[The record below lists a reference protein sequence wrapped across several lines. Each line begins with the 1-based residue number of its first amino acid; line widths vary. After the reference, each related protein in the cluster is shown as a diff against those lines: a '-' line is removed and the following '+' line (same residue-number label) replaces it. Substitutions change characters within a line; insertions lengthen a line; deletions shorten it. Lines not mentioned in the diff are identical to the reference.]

1 MTTGIT
7 SYGYSPPGGV
17 ITPNVGWAKWQ
28 KCAGARY
35 MVDSPDDCVITP
47 VSGGIQVG
55 PGILGGQG
63 ILDEVDSS
71 LAVVPWSPPGSGTQ
85 YALLVATRDWS
96 ASTPQ
101 TSFRLQTVG
110 SSLPSSMAALTNTS
124 PGVKDDQPLGLL
136 SLASN
141 DVIPRLVKDLRAIG
155 GPNFYVMQP
164 GLDQNWFGYMTQP
177 GVTIYSGNITWRRLL
192 DPSSGN
198 EIWDQD
204 PEIVRAGPGF
214 GNPLDISNNIN
225 DGTAAG
231 WKSVAVLECRG
242 SRTVN
247 DMKLLFQINHY
258 SSSNPLTFTGGSGNV
273 VGGDMSILSV
283 GNTDWRPPYD
293 IPAVAFTYRA
303 GDNSTY
309 TGHGT
314 YTVDGQFKIT
324 DGVQGTSIGVRSDGT
339 WSIRALVNWTREG

>member
-17 ITPNVGWAKWQ
+17 ITPNVGWALWQ

-47 VSGGIQVG
+47 VSGGVQVG

-71 LAVVPWSPPGSGTQ
+71 LAVVPWTPPASGTQ
-85 YALLVATRDWS
+85 YAVLVATRDWA

-101 TSFRLQTVG
+101 TSFALQTAG
-110 SSLPSSMAALTNTS
+110 TSLPATMPTLTNTT
-124 PGVKDDQPLGLL
+124 PGVKDDQPLALL

-155 GPNFYVMQP
+155 GPNFYVMQS

-177 GVTIYSGNITWRRLL
+177 GVTIYSGTVTWRRLL
-192 DPSSGN
+192 DPNSGN
-198 EIWDQD
+198 EIWERD
-204 PEIVRAGPGF
+204 PDIERSGPGF
-214 GNPLDISNNIN
+214 GNPLQITGSM
-225 DGTAAG
+225 TG
-231 WKSVAVLECRG
+231 WATVSQVESRG
-242 SRTVN
+242 SRSDN
-247 DMKLLFQINHY
+247 DMKLLLQAVHG
-258 SSSNPLTFTGGSGNV
+258 SSSNPISFTSQFGAV
-273 VGGDMSILSV
+273 VGGDTTVVTV
-283 GNTDWRPPYD
+283 GNTSWRPPYD
-293 IPAVAFTYRA
+293 IPGVGFTYRA

-324 DGVQGTSIGVRSDGT
+324 DGVQGTTIGVRTDGT